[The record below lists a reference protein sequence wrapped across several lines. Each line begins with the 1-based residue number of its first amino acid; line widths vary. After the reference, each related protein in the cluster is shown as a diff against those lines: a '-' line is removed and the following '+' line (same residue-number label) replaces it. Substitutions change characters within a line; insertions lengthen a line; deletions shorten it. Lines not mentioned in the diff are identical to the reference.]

1 MPQFL
6 QTEKVKVEVT
16 FLLGVAFDFF
26 ISRLQ
31 VQPVFQISRLSILKS
46 DFWSLATFSELQ
58 SPPAT
63 NPWYVCDKYRQ
74 KKLLVEKLKHW
85 WPSQARCL
93 SFPRMTHLS
102 AICLQNSTMTWLQI
116 VVLHIYNR
124 FLWCWNYD
132 HSLKYDNYEFYN
144 YYDSPEDYK
153 MVMMIVMNMMIMMIV
168 MWVHPEFW

>member
-85 WPSQARCL
+85 WPRQARCL

-116 VVLHIYNR
+116 VVLYTIDFYDAEIMIIP
-124 FLWCWNYD
+124 WNMTIM
-132 HSLKYDNYEFYN
+132 NFTII
-144 YYDSPEDYK
+144 
-153 MVMMIVMNMMIMMIV
+153 MIVLKITR
-168 MWVHPEFW
+168 WSWWLWWTWWSWWL